1 MSSFEIKS
9 IEPIGRDGQLVPFGP
24 TTARFFALQAPSRA
38 RRLITYTSGVQLE
51 VECFFAGERLEIKS
65 LRVTAPENQILTTK
79 MLTQLKLPVILN
91 KIFLESSPTT
101 KSMRKLPAR
110 DDLSKEQFDS
120 VLTQVYW
127 FEYASW
133 GNPRQRVTQ
142 YTKWSNN
149 NANAHFRR
157 LAKVHG
163 LPGSHSGK
171 QSLN

>member
-1 MSSFEIKS
+1 MSSFGIKA
-9 IEPIGRDGQLVPFGP
+9 IQPLGVDGELMPFGP
-24 TTARFFALQAPSRA
+24 VTAQFFVMRAPSRA
-38 RRLITYTSGVQLE
+38 KRLITFTSGVQLE
-51 VECFFAGERLEIKS
+51 VECFFSGERLEIES
-65 LRVTAPENQILTTK
+65 LRVTAPKNQILTTK
-79 MLTQLKLPVILN
+79 MLTQLGLPVILN

-101 KSMRKLPAR
+101 KSMTKLPDR

-142 YTKWSNN
+142 YTQWSNN

-157 LAKVHG
+157 LAKLHG
-163 LPGSHSGK
+163 LPGSHAGK
-171 QSLN
+171 LSLN